1 MGGPISRDPEG
12 DNQMPVR
19 IRFYTYVHLPRI
31 GFCRLMTEGIRHEV
45 LVAADDPQVVE
56 ILSSALE
63 EKGYRVRR
71 AYDGLSALE
80 EIERSAPDLVVAD
93 LVMSRL
99 GGVDLARQLLAR
111 PEPIP
116 VVLMSAVYRGS
127 PEVEGVLVRNPFDVG
142 LLLSTVAE
150 AFGSRAGD
158 GQHS

>member
-1 MGGPISRDPEG
+1 
-12 DNQMPVR
+12 
-19 IRFYTYVHLPRI
+19 
-31 GFCRLMTEGIRHEV
+31 MTEGIRHEV

-63 EKGYRVRR
+63 EKGYCVRR

-111 PEPIP
+111 SEPIP

-127 PEVEGVLVRNPFDVG
+127 PEVEGALVRNPFDVG

-150 AFGSRAGD
+150 AFGSRVGD
-158 GQHS
+158 DQHS